1 MFKHSVLSLL
11 FFILFTGAASNSQ
24 AMPSVQ
30 LAQVY
35 EAETADEISHYLV
48 SEKYDGIRA
57 IWTGEQLLT
66 RNGHVI
72 HAPDWFTRPLPKV
85 WLDGELW
92 TERQD
97 FAGVS
102 SIVRSQTADD
112 AGWRTVRY
120 MVFDMP
126 AKGLTFA
133 ERYKNYTTLID
144 GLNLSHLKAVKQ
156 QRFTSNDALSQ
167 YLDTLVKNG
176 AEGVMLHLATAN
188 HQAGRS
194 SALLKL
200 KPYFDDEAVVIG
212 HLPGKGKY
220 TNQLGALQVKNKQGI
235 IFKIGSGFSDEE
247 RANPPAIGTIITYKY
262 HGFTKHGLPRFAS
275 FLRIRNDL

>member
-1 MFKHSVLSLL
+1 MFKHTALSLL
-11 FFILFTGAASNSQ
+11 FFVLFAGAVSNSQ
-24 AMPSVQ
+24 AMLPVQ

-35 EAETADEISHYLV
+35 EAETAKEISHYLV

-72 HAPDWFTRPLPKV
+72 HAPDWFTRSLPKV

-92 TERQD
+92 TKRQD

-102 SIVRSQTADD
+102 SIVRTQIADD
-112 AGWRTVRY
+112 VAWRKVRY

-126 AKGLTFA
+126 AKGLAFD
-133 ERYKNYTTLID
+133 ERYKNYITLINE
-144 GLNLSHLKAVKQ
+144 LNLPHLKAVKQ
-156 QRFTSNDALSQ
+156 QRFTSNHALSQ

-176 AEGVMLHLATAN
+176 AEGVMLHLATAS
-188 HQAGRS
+188 HQSGRG

-200 KPYFDDEAVVIG
+200 KPYFDDEAVVVG

-247 RANPPAIGTIITYKY
+247 RADPPAIGTTITYKY
-262 HGFTKHGLPRFAS
+262 HGYTKNGLPRFAS